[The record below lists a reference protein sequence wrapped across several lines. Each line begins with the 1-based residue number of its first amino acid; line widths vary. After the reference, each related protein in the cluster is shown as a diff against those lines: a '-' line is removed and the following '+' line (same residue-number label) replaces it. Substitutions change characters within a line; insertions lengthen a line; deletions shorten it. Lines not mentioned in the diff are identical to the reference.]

1 MSLSDSRPNTQSVT
15 RTKLPI
21 KSTAFQLL
29 AKTGKKVQEDTVRFT
44 VFFMVLL
51 TGLGEMTLRRFSP
64 WWYLVL
70 ITLIAIDFYETNIKK
85 PIEVTSA
92 DPAKKLKINL
102 ND

>member
-1 MSLSDSRPNTQSVT
+1 MSNSDSRPNTQSVI

-29 AKTGKKVQEDTVRFT
+29 AKTGKQVQENTVRFT
-44 VFFMVLL
+44 IFFMIML

-70 ITLIAIDFYETNIKK
+70 VMLIGVDFYETNIKK
-85 PIEVTSA
+85 PEIT
-92 DPAKKLKINL
+92 LKEKPNG
-102 ND
+102 

>member
-29 AKTGKKVQEDTVRFT
+29 AKTSKQVQENTVRFT
-44 VFFMVLL
+44 VFFMVAL
-51 TGLGEMTLRRFSP
+51 TGIGELTLRRFSP

-70 ITLIAIDFYETNIKK
+70 VILIGIDFYETNIKNK
-85 PIEVTSA
+85 VHG
-92 DPAKKLKINL
+92 INPK
-102 ND
+102 